1 MGPGRAGLDPP
12 LVLSVLL
19 PPRGTSQ
26 AFPPAGDT
34 QGQMD
39 RLGWTVS
46 GTGHGAGVALVASGG
61 SWPGRGL
68 LGCRAAGSGGWRR
81 VGGTGMERG
90 FAGSCSPRMRDQ
102 NPAGSPT
109 ALPPP
114 PTASQRAQGGSGWG
128 QSGGFPPPCTPS
140 ASLSLPRV
148 HGLRPPCGDRDPL
161 LLRQWPGGPHG
172 AGVPLGVVISL
183 LEVSRASGGFAQ
195 GDQAGQGGLGGA
207 QPWGHPL

>member
-1 MGPGRAGLDPP
+1 M
-12 LVLSVLL
+12 LSVLL

-26 AFPPAGDT
+26 AFPLAGDT

-39 RLGWTVS
+39 GLGWTVS
-46 GTGHGAGVALVASGG
+46 GTGHGAGVALVAPGG

-114 PTASQRAQGGSGWG
+114 RQHRKGHRGAQDGGKAGGSPHPAPHRPRYLCHASMACARRAGTG
-128 QSGGFPPPCTPS
+128 TRCSSTSG
-140 ASLSLPRV
+140 R
-148 HGLRPPCGDRDPL
+148 
-161 LLRQWPGGPHG
+161 
-172 AGVPLGVVISL
+172 GVPM
-183 LEVSRASGGFAQ
+183 
-195 GDQAGQGGLGGA
+195 GQGY
-207 QPWGHPL
+207 PLV